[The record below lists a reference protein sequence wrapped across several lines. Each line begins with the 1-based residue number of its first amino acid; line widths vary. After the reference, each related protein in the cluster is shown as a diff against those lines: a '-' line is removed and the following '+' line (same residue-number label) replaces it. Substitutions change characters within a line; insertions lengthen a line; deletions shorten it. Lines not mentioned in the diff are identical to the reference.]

1 MSVFFRRQSF
11 AQVTIDKSK
20 DCFLVASAST
30 KTTAERQQRL
40 HCGYSPVRI
49 DGPYA
54 LGVMAAPY
62 YLALST
68 VVFPIAVGRFPLLI
82 AQCERGETDEA

>member
-11 AQVTIDKSK
+11 ALVTIDKSK

-49 DGPYA
+49 DGPQ
-54 LGVMAAPY
+54 LGAAPPV
-62 YLALST
+62 AD
-68 VVFPIAVGRFPLLI
+68 IA
-82 AQCERGETDEA
+82 A